1 LSALVQIIFG
11 SVVYF
16 ASLIG
21 CYDGDT
27 CKVTLLKA
35 PEIVAEVTFRFEGFD
50 TPQIRG
56 KCDQERDLAK
66 SARKIT
72 LNYMQQKGVVYTSGE
87 KGKYGRLLVTASEL
101 ELELIAAGVARP
113 YDGGKRS
120 SWCK

>member
-1 LSALVQIIFG
+1 MVQIIFG

-27 CKVTLLKA
+27 CTVRLMKA

-50 TPQIRG
+50 TPEIRG
-56 KCDQERDLAK
+56 KCDREKFLAK
-66 SARKIT
+66 NARQIT
-72 LNYMQQKGVVYTSGE
+72 LDYMLQKGVVYTNGK

-101 ELELIAAGVARP
+101 ELELISAGVARP
-113 YDGGKRS
+113 YDGGKRG
-120 SWCK
+120 SWCQ